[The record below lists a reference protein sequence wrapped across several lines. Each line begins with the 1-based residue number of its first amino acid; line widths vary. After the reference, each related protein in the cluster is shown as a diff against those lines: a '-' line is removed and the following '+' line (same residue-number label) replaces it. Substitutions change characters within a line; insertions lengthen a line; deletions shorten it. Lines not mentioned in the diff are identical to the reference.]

1 MEAIES
7 LKQWASA
14 TMNNDH
20 AKAQWVAAEEMAQD
34 KARIAELEAEVKCYC
49 ELQDKL
55 SVILTNTANALKG
68 EPDEL
73 SMHSWH
79 DLAEVATELKTQLK
93 TAKEKGYE
101 WREFAESA
109 GDPYRPRCG
118 HIVNRG
124 WRCLVCGK
132 DPSDD

>member
-93 TAKEKGYE
+93 TAKRARNKWHLAYHK
-101 WREFAESA
+101 AQ
-109 GDPYRPRCG
+109 
-118 HIVNRG
+118 
-124 WRCLVCGK
+124 
-132 DPSDD
+132 DDFDGRFYTAPTD